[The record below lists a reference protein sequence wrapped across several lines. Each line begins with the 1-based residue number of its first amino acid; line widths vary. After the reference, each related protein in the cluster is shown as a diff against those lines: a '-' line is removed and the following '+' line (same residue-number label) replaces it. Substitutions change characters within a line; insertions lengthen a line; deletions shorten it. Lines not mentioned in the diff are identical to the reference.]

1 MRKSF
6 WVLIFMLLS
15 AALAQNLAWSPILGI
30 GQSWTV
36 SITNVA
42 EFQIKLAAK
51 NQRGFVGQAVF
62 GAKTVNA
69 EIFYR
74 SKEDTLEL
82 LLSPIPGTY
91 ACTFTSAKSVNGLSF
106 VGTSY
111 FLASNAVAYQNLQRS
126 CVLSYNDPNLRGAP
140 VPAVRGAPV
149 PALSAPAPAPP
160 SLGGTPV
167 PALGGTPVPALSGV
181 PISAESLTRL
191 IQSPSSRDL
200 VSQPST
206 AVAGRPWQ
214 PVFNLG
220 QTWDVVFDG
229 LGTWAVNLFATEQ
242 NIPYGYAVGADTRVG
257 LGLYATR
264 EQTGIDTD
272 LALFAVAS
280 QKNYYY
286 CILLPAGTR
295 ANNTWQGIGAVQEVG
310 QQDLVAT
317 GKGCQITLRPTV
329 MLGADSFILIR

>member
-36 SITNVA
+36 SITNIA

-51 NQRGFVGQAVF
+51 NQRGFVGQAVS

-111 FLASNAVAYQNLQRS
+111 FLAPNAVAYQNLQRP

-149 PALSAPAPAPP
+149 PAVSAPATPA
-160 SLGGTPV
+160 LGGAPV
-167 PALGGTPVPALSGV
+167 PALGGA

-191 IQSPSSRDL
+191 IQSSTSRDL

-220 QTWDVVFDG
+220 QTWDVTFDG

-280 QKNYYY
+280 QKDFYY
-286 CILLPAGTR
+286 CILLPVGTR
-295 ANNTWQGIGAVQEVG
+295 ANNTWLGIGAVQVVG
-310 QQDLVAT
+310 QDLVAT
-317 GKGCQITLRPTV
+317 GKGCQISLRPMV
-329 MLGADSFILIR
+329 MLGAELFILIR